1 MVIQIILNDFILLN
15 LSQWEFLGG
24 SVVMTSPSSA
34 GGAGL
39 IPGQEVKILHVSRP
53 KSQKMWIFNNIPQT
67 EKEL

>member
-15 LSQWEFLGG
+15 LSQQEFFGG
-24 SVVMTSPSSA
+24 SVVMASPSNG

-39 IPGQEVKILHVSRP
+39 ILGQEVKILHASWP
-53 KSQKMWIFNNIPQT
+53 KSQKMWILNNIPQT

>member
-24 SVVMTSPSSA
+24 SVVMTSSSNA

-39 IPGQEVKILHVSRP
+39 IPGQEVKILYA
-53 KSQKMWIFNNIPQT
+53 
-67 EKEL
+67 